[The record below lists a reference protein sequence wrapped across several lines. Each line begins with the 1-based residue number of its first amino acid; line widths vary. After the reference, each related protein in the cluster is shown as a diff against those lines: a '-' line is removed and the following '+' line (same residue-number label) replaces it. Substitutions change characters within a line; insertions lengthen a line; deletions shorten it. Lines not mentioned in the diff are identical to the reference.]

1 MDLIKE
7 RLYYTIGEVSSLLN
21 INPSTIRY
29 WEKQFQML
37 KPSKRTG
44 TSKRKFDICDIQT
57 IFKIKTLLKDD
68 KRSIRDARIQLQDWK
83 PDEGFDVFK
92 KAVEESNR
100 PEVHISKERYSE
112 IKAKFSDIRNLLRK
126 IK

>member
-7 RLYYTIGEVSSLLN
+7 RLYYTIGEVSSILN

-29 WEKQFQML
+29 WEKQFQIL

-44 TSKRKFDICDIQT
+44 TSKRKFDLKDIQT
-57 IFKIKTLLKDD
+57 IFKIKSVLRDD
-68 KRSIRDARIQLQDWK
+68 KYTIRQAKVILNDWK
-83 PDEGFDVFK
+83 PEISFEELK
-92 KAVEESNR
+92 KAIDDSNR
-100 PEVHISKERYSE
+100 PEMTITKE
-112 IKAKFSDIRNLLRK
+112 KFSKMKEIIYGIRELLDK